1 MALATTSGSS
11 HVKADG
17 CYQSSEP
24 AGGAGEDSVPLPDLS
39 NGSGFGVKVSVLS
52 DLRAA
57 PAEPSSAGGGA
68 TADGG
73 AASKIQQIAERRET
87 DGFIFSRFGQK
98 RRFGHA
104 LAGRTRRKLPGH
116 CQGGKVIAFC
126 TSTERRM
133 SKAGN
138 NKGSQANW
146 I

>member
-1 MALATTSGSS
+1 MVCLHSAFGGRSTWRWATTSGSS

-24 AGGAGEDSVPLPDLS
+24 AGGAGEDSVADDRSGLSLRPVRLPDLS

-57 PAEPSSAGGGA
+57 PAEPRSAGGGA

-87 DGFIFSRFGQK
+87 DGFIFSRP
-98 RRFGHA
+98 R
-104 LAGRTRRKLPGH
+104 
-116 CQGGKVIAFC
+116 
-126 TSTERRM
+126 
-133 SKAGN
+133 SKAAFRPRVGR
-138 NKGSQANW
+138 SRCR
-146 I
+146 

>member
-57 PAEPSSAGGGA
+57 
-68 TADGG
+68 ADGG

-87 DGFIFSRFGQK
+87 DGFIFSRIGQK

-104 LAGRTRRKLPGH
+104 LAALAAEDGRTRRKLPGH